1 MILEISY
8 SKFSVTEVGKE
19 GDIALKH
26 THTHTHTHSCM
37 ALSQHKIR
45 PLEPE
50 RTLENIVSITLLH
63 S

>member
-19 GDIALKH
+19 GDIALKEKEKKKKN
-26 THTHTHTHSCM
+26 SCM

-45 PLEPE
+45 PLEQKEP
-50 RTLENIVSITLLH
+50 
-63 S
+63 